1 MRRLSIQHPVL
12 AGSPLLIAHRGGSGL
27 KPENTLA
34 AFLDA
39 DALWCADMIELDV
52 HATADDQCVV
62 IHDATVDRTTNGTGP
77 VAAMTLAEIQALD
90 AGYRFTQDGGRTFPL
105 RGQHIH
111 VPTIEEVFAAL
122 PAMRFTVEVKT
133 PAAQTP
139 LFRAITEYRATGR
152 VVAAGERNAFRTL
165 FHAYRGA
172 ISASLEQAIPFYV
185 LHRVRLGGVA
195 PMRADV
201 VQMPEYYHGRRM
213 LTPRLVRDLHTRGVL
228 VHVWTVNEVDD
239 MHRLLDWGVD
249 GLITDYP
256 DRAAHVLYERLGRPL
271 PPALGDQAQRSAERI

>member
-1 MRRLSIQHPVL
+1 MGRLSTQLSVL
-12 AGSPLLIAHRGGSGL
+12 AGSPLLIAHRGGSAL

-39 DALWCADMIELDV
+39 DALWKADMIELDV
-52 HATADDQCVV
+52 HATADGHCVV
-62 IHDATVDRTTNGTGP
+62 IHDPTVDRTTNGTGA
-77 VAAMTLAEIQALD
+77 VAAMTLAELQALD
-90 AGYRFTQDGGRTFPL
+90 AGYRFSQDGGRTFPL
-105 RGQHIH
+105 RGQGVH

-133 PAAQTP
+133 PAAQSP
-139 LFRAITEYRATGR
+139 LFRAITEYRATER

-172 ISASLEQAIPFYV
+172 ISASLEQALPFYV
-185 LHRVRLGGVA
+185 MHRMRLGTLA

-201 VQMPEYYHGRRM
+201 LQIPEYYRGRRM
-213 LTPRLVRDLHTRGVL
+213 LTPRLVRDLHARGVL
-228 VHVWTVNEVDD
+228 LHVWTVNEAAD

-249 GLITDYP
+249 GLITDQL
-256 DRAAHVLYERLGRPL
+256 DRAASILNERAGRPL
-271 PPALGDQAQRSAERI
+271 PPALRRGAHHSTKGD

>member
-1 MRRLSIQHPVL
+1 MRRALAPPPVL
-12 AGSPLLIAHRGGSGL
+12 SGSPLLVAHRGGSAL

-39 DALWCADMIELDV
+39 DALWKADMIELDV
-52 HATADDQCVV
+52 HATADGHCVV
-62 IHDATVDRTTNGTGP
+62 MHDPTVDRTTNGTGP

-90 AGYRFTQDGGRTFPL
+90 AGYQFTQDGGKTYPL
-105 RGQHIH
+105 RGQHIR

-133 PAAQTP
+133 AAAQVP
-139 LFRAITEYRATGR
+139 LFRAIAEYQATGR
-152 VVAAGERNAFRTL
+152 VVAAGERNAYRTL

-172 ISASLEQAIPFYV
+172 ISASFEQGLPFYV
-185 LHRVRLGGVA
+185 MHRLRLSTFA
-195 PMRADV
+195 PMRCDV
-201 VQMPEYYHGRRM
+201 VQMSEWFRGRRM
-213 LTPRLVRDLHTRGVL
+213 LSPRLVRDLHARGVQ
-228 VHVWTVNEVDD
+228 VHVWTVNDMAD

-256 DRAAHVLYERLGRPL
+256 DRAARVLHDRLGRPL
-271 PPALGDQAQRSAERI
+271 PPALSETPRQKDG